1 MTQTAEQ
8 PKRVL
13 RTFTGVVTSNKM
25 LKTIVVQVD
34 RTVVHQK
41 YKKRYTRSQKYKV
54 HDEKNVSQ
62 IGDLVTFVECRPLS
76 RDKRWKLVQA
86 K

>member
-1 MTQTAEQ
+1 MTTQTAEQ

-62 IGDLVTFVECRPLS
+62 VGDLVMFVECRPLS
-76 RDKRWKLVQA
+76 RDKRWRLVS